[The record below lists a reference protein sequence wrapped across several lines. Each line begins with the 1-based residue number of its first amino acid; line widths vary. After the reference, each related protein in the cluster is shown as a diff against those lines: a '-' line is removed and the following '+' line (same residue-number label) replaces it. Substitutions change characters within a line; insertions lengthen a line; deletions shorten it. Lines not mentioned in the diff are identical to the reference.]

1 MRRKFI
7 GGNWKMNKTP
17 DQAKEFVISF
27 VEKIKTIEGN
37 SVDIA
42 LFPPFLALS
51 VVKEYSG
58 ESRLIV
64 GAQNMHYKDS
74 GAFTGE
80 ISPVMLNSVGVN
92 WVILGH
98 SERRHIFRE
107 SNELINLKVKA
118 ALEHN
123 FHVILCVG
131 ETEEERLTSK
141 HYDVIKEQLESDL
154 ADIDAKGINNIVVAY
169 EPVWAIGTG
178 KTATPEDAE
187 EMHRYIRRLFE
198 GMYNSDIADKVRII
212 YGGSVKPANAK
223 SLLVKEDIDGAL
235 VGGASLN
242 PQSFFEIINSV
253 ID

>member
-1 MRRKFI
+1 
-7 GGNWKMNKTP
+7 MNKTP

-42 LFPPFLALS
+42 LFPPFLALN

-242 PQSFFEIINSV
+242 PQSFFEIVNSV